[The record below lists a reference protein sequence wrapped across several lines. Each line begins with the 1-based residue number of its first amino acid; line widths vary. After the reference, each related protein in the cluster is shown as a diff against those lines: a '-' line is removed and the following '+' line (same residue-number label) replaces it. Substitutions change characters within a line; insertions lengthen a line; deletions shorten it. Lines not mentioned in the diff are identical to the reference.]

1 MEGNSDMSS
10 KKHGVQTP
18 STVEAIRMASASIL
32 GTTTSKGYPLG
43 SATGSGSMMEENSES
58 VALSVTPLVFSL
70 RDDILAS
77 EGLDMLSLEW
87 DLERPQSQEVL
98 PEHLIIAG
106 GKSGGVTSHVC
117 ALSWEAGVIDPFR
130 MDSYIGVVSKKISD
144 VEKAVLG
151 NSLDYE
157 TDGLAVLKRYSDRLN
172 NVTFVEML
180 DRQFQETWESQKLKL
195 ENVDIETVLTYTIRD
210 DYSSNPPGPMIQRR
224 LSSEYRMPVG
234 AEEQLLLHL
243 KNRLVSPRGLET
255 ITLRVPDVGREILSE
270 LNEFA
275 YSIEEVDIARGTITA
290 LSTFLGK
297 DVVRPSEL
305 DTLSSLT
312 EQFSDSMAEVSTRF
326 SDVLEKHATS
336 GLRLTIQGH
345 YDALSKLV
353 NEATASLDDL
363 QKSYAQTLL
372 KGMMGSIQREV
383 SDSGE
388 VRAWELKGV
397 FTYFVTFTKR
407 VLNYI
412 SREFQEFL
420 LVNSVQRVMKET
432 LQEFREEGEKESEDE
447 AELLLFHKFFAELY
461 SLLNAIIDRK
471 SFEGS
476 EHRHIEPLVE
486 DITQEISD
494 EFKKIDVWDLVDF
507 ADLAKI
513 ARTEIQ
519 GRVIAEEGHISSESL
534 ISLLT
539 DFKTFVSETL
549 PDVGDTFLS
558 RNMLATIIDQVSSD
572 GTSLVIALKQIVENE
587 TEKPEEWKREA
598 NLWIN
603 RLAVLVEDSDPLSKQ
618 LFTFIKL
625 SYEELGEGATP
636 EAVLQRTQESAKELE
651 DDYQEEVSTWNS
663 TCSAIESEN
672 RSIRESNA
680 KRESLLN
687 EAVRQYEADLNDY
700 QSKPEARKAQVA
712 AQQLEKVKQL
722 EAAQQTEA
730 PIADT
735 SPPPPASPTMPESL
749 EARKSRIDRDNP
761 LQTEKPLPSKPQPS
775 EKMLTYTELRDVLVA
790 NLEKMKRSQE
800 RMEQVFTLKL
810 RALKSEGTKIAE
822 EISIGIGE
830 EFLEYLMSAR
840 IRKLGRLLPRA
851 KRAYLRNPA
860 DPRVVYLVNYEFNG
874 ENMIVSVGSNLL
886 RRGQ

>member
-1 MEGNSDMSS
+1 MEGNSNMSS

-58 VALSVTPLVFSL
+58 VALSVTPLIFSL
-70 RDDILAS
+70 RDDILIS

-106 GKSGGVTSHVC
+106 GKSGAVASHVC

-130 MDSYIGVVSKKISD
+130 MDTYIGAISKKISD

-195 ENVDIETVLTYTIRD
+195 ESVDIETVLTYAIRD

-224 LSSEYRMPVG
+224 VSSEYRLPVG
-234 AEEQLLLHL
+234 AEEQLLVHL
-243 KNRLVSPRGLET
+243 KNRLVSPKGLET
-255 ITLRVPDVGREILSE
+255 ITLRIPDVGREILSE
-270 LNEFA
+270 LNAYA

-290 LSTFLGK
+290 LSSYLGK
-297 DVVRPSEL
+297 NEVRPSEL
-305 DTLSSLT
+305 DSLSSQT
-312 EQFSDSMAEVSTRF
+312 NQFTDSLSEVSTRL
-326 SDVLEKHATS
+326 SDILEKHATS

-345 YDALSKLV
+345 HDILSKLV
-353 NEATASLDDL
+353 NDGMSSLNAL
-363 QKSYAQTLL
+363 QTCYAQTLL
-372 KGMMGSIQREV
+372 EGMMGSIHREF
-383 SDSGE
+383 SDSDE
-388 VRAWELKGV
+388 IRAWELKGI
-397 FTYFVTFTKR
+397 FTYFATFTKR

-412 SREFQEFL
+412 GREFQEFL
-420 LVNSVQRVMKET
+420 LINSVQRVMKET
-432 LQEFREEGEKESEDE
+432 LQEFRDEGEKQSKDK

-494 EFKKIDVWDLVDF
+494 EFRKIDVWDLVDF
-507 ADLAKI
+507 TDLAEI

-519 GRVIAEEGHISSESL
+519 SRDVAEGSSISNESL
-534 ISLLT
+534 ITLLT
-539 DFKTFVSETL
+539 EFETFVSETL

-558 RNMLATIIDQVSSD
+558 RKMLATVIDQIPSD
-572 GTSLVIALKQIVENE
+572 GTSLASTLKQIVEGE

-598 NLWIN
+598 SLWIS
-603 RLAVLVEDSDPLSKQ
+603 RLADLVGESVPLSKQ
-618 LFTFIKL
+618 LFTFMKL
-625 SYEELGEGATP
+625 CYEELGEGATP
-636 EAVLQRTQESAKELE
+636 EAVLQRTQESAEELE
-651 DDYQEEVSTWNS
+651 SSYQQALSDWES
-663 TCSAIESEN
+663 TCSRIESEN
-672 RSIRESNA
+672 KPIRESNA
-680 KRESLLN
+680 KREALLN
-687 EAVRQYEADLNDY
+687 EAVRRYEADLNDY
-700 QSKPEARKAQVA
+700 QLRLEAHKAQVA
-712 AQQLEKVKQL
+712 AQQLE
-722 EAAQQTEA
+722 A
-730 PIADT
+730 PIAD
-735 SPPPPASPTMPESL
+735 SSLSLPVPPTMPESL
-749 EARKSRIDRDNP
+749 EARKSRIDRDYP
-761 LQTEKPLPSKPQPS
+761 LMTEMPLPAKPEPS
-775 EKMLTYTELRDVLVA
+775 GAMLTYAELRDVLVT

-800 RMEQVFTLKL
+800 RMEQVFTLRL

-830 EFLEYLMSAR
+830 EFLEYLMNAR
-840 IRKLGRLLPRA
+840 IRKLGQLLPRA

-860 DPRVVYLVNYEFNG
+860 DPSVVYLVNYEFNG
-874 ENMIVSVGSNLL
+874 ENMIVSIGSNLL
-886 RRGQ
+886 RRG

>member
-77 EGLDMLSLEW
+77 EGLDTLSLEW

-106 GKSGGVTSHVC
+106 GKSGAVASHVC

-130 MDSYIGVVSKKISD
+130 MDTYIGAISKKISD

-195 ENVDIETVLTYTIRD
+195 ENVDVETVLTYAIRD
-210 DYSSNPPGPMIQRR
+210 DYSSNPPGPMIQRK
-224 LSSEYRMPVG
+224 LSSEYRMPAG

-297 DVVRPSEL
+297 SEVRPSEL
-305 DTLSSLT
+305 DALSSQT
-312 EQFSDSMAEVSTRF
+312 EQFADSLSEVSTRF

-336 GLRLTIQGH
+336 GLRLTIEGH
-345 YDALSKLV
+345 HDKLSGLV
-353 NEATASLDDL
+353 NDAMASLNTL
-363 QKSYAQTLL
+363 QASYAQTLL
-372 KGMMGSIQREV
+372 ECMMGSIQREF

-388 VRAWELKGV
+388 IRAWELKGV

-412 SREFQEFL
+412 GHEFQEFL

-432 LQEFREEGEKESEDE
+432 LQEFREEGEKQSEDQ

-476 EHRHIEPLVE
+476 EHRRIEPLLE

-507 ADLAKI
+507 ADLAEI

-519 GRVIAEEGHISSESL
+519 GRDITEEGHISSESL

-572 GTSLVIALKQIVENE
+572 GTSLVVALNQIVGNE

-603 RLAVLVEDSDPLSKQ
+603 RLASLVENSDPLSKQ

-651 DDYQEEVSTWNS
+651 DYYQEEISKWNS

-687 EAVRQYEADLNDY
+687 EAVRQYEAELNDY
-700 QSKPEARKAQVA
+700 QSKREAYNAQVA
-712 AQQLEKVKQL
+712 ARQL
-722 EAAQQTEA
+722 EAAQEPEA
-730 PIADT
+730 PIADS
-735 SPPPPASPTMPESL
+735 SPLPPVPPTMPEPL
-749 EARKSRIDRDNP
+749 DARKSRIDRDHP
-761 LQTEKPLPSKPQPS
+761 LQTEKPLPPKPEPS
-775 EKMLTYTELRDVLVA
+775 EKMLTYTGLRDALVA
-790 NLEKMKRSQE
+790 NLEKMKKSQE
-800 RMEQVFTLKL
+800 RMEQVFTLRL
-810 RALKSEGTKIAE
+810 RALKSEGAKIAE

-851 KRAYLRNPA
+851 KRAYLRDPA
-860 DPRVVYLVNYEFNG
+860 DPSIVYLVNYEFNG
-874 ENMIVSVGSNLL
+874 ENMVVSVGSNLL

>member
-1 MEGNSDMSS
+1 MEGNSTMSS
-10 KKHGVQTP
+10 KKHGVQAP

-77 EGLDMLSLEW
+77 EGLDLLSLEW

-106 GKSGGVTSHVC
+106 GKSGAVASHVC

-130 MDSYIGVVSKKISD
+130 MDTYIGTISKKISD

-180 DRQFQETWESQKLKL
+180 DRQFQETWDSQKLKL

-224 LSSEYRMPVG
+224 LSSEYRLPVA
-234 AEEQLLLHL
+234 AEDQLLLHL
-243 KNRLVSPRGLET
+243 KNRFVSPRGLET

-275 YSIEEVDIARGTITA
+275 YSIEEVDIARGTIAA
-290 LSTFLGK
+290 LSAFLGK
-297 DVVRPSEL
+297 SEVRPSEL

-312 EQFSDSMAEVSTRF
+312 EQFTDSLSEVSTRF

-345 YDALSKLV
+345 YDALSKLIHDAV
-353 NEATASLDDL
+353 ASLNDL
-363 QKSYAQTLL
+363 QKSYAQNLL
-372 KGMMGSIQREV
+372 EGMIGSIRREF

-388 VRAWELKGV
+388 IRAWELKGV
-397 FTYFVTFTKR
+397 FTYFVTFTRR

-412 SREFQEFL
+412 GSEFQEFL

-432 LQEFREEGEKESEDE
+432 LQEFREEGEKESKDK

-476 EHRHIEPLVE
+476 GHRLIEPLVE
-486 DITQEISD
+486 DITREISD

-507 ADLAKI
+507 TDLAEI

-519 GRVIAEEGHISSESL
+519 GRDIAEDGHISSESL
-534 ISLLT
+534 VSLLT
-539 DFKTFVSETL
+539 EFETFVSETL
-549 PDVGDTFLS
+549 PDVGDTLLS
-558 RNMLATIIDQVSSD
+558 RKMCATIIDQISSD
-572 GTSLVIALKQIVENE
+572 GTNLAVTLKQIVENE

-598 NLWIN
+598 NLWIS
-603 RLAVLVEDSDPLSKQ
+603 RLADLVEESAPLSEQ

-636 EAVLQRTQESAKELE
+636 EAVLQRTQESAKVLE
-651 DDYQEEVSTWNS
+651 DDYQQELSVWSEI
-663 TCSAIESEN
+663 CSAIESEN
-672 RSIRESNA
+672 RSIRDSNA

-687 EAVRQYEADLNDY
+687 EAVRQYEAELKDY
-700 QSKPEARKAQVA
+700 QLRLEAHKAQVA
-712 AQQLEKVKQL
+712 AQQLE
-722 EAAQQTEA
+722 A
-730 PIADT
+730 PIADS
-735 SPPPPASPTMPESL
+735 SPPPPVPPTMPESL
-749 EARKSRIDRDNP
+749 EARKSRIDRDCP
-761 LQTEKPLPSKPQPS
+761 LQTEKPLPPKPEPS
-775 EKMLTYTELRDVLVA
+775 EKMLTYTELRNVLVA
-790 NLEKMKRSQE
+790 NLEKMKKSQE
-800 RMEQVFTLKL
+800 RMEQVFTLRL
-810 RALKSEGTKIAE
+810 RALKSEGAKIAE

-851 KRAYLRNPA
+851 KRAYLRDLA
-860 DPRVVYLVNYEFNG
+860 DPSIVYLVNYEFNS
-874 ENMIVSVGSNLL
+874 ENMVVSVGSNLL
-886 RRGQ
+886 RRRQ